1 LSVVED
7 NPYRMAVRLGHRTG
21 HTTVTETVVVDRVHG
36 YVSTQVAQD
45 VQDRHL
51 VLRWEAP
58 TTLVTSAAEAD
69 GLWGMSRHPT
79 VPEGSNDQ
87 AAFEWV
93 AHRFVSL
100 AEQQVG
106 LVIANDGRYGHSVD
120 GGRLGVTLST
130 APLYPDPDADQRP
143 SPANLLLMPHDG
155 RWATPRIVGEAYAWS
170 WGMMAERV
178 DAAPSGAFAP
188 IGAIPDQVVVLGWWP
203 AADGSRDVVVTLGET
218 YGTGAD
224 FWLTAPWAARGA
236 AAVDPVTEAAC
247 PDDPRVKW
255 APDRQAARVVL
266 KAHGMVAL
274 RFQRA

>member
-1 LSVVED
+1 V
-7 NPYRMAVRLGHRTG
+7 AVQLLHRTG
-21 HTTVTETVVVDRVHG
+21 HTVVTETVVVDRVHG
-36 YVSTQVAQD
+36 RVSTHVGAD

-58 TTLVTSAAEAD
+58 TTLSASAAEAD

-100 AEQQVG
+100 AEQAVG

-143 SPANLLLMPHDG
+143 SPVSLLLMPHDG
-155 RWATPRIVGEAYAWS
+155 CWATPSIVGEAYAWS
-170 WGMMAERV
+170 WGMVAER
-178 DAAPSGAFAP
+178 AETSPSGAFAALGP
-188 IGAIPDQVVVLGWWP
+188 IPDQVVVLGCWP

-224 FWLTAPWAARGA
+224 FWLAAPWAARGA
-236 AAVDPVTEAAC
+236 AAVDPVTEVGA
-247 PDDPRVKW
+247 PDGGQVVW
-255 APDRQAARVVL
+255 ASDRQAAHVVL
-266 KAHGMVAL
+266 KAHGIVAL